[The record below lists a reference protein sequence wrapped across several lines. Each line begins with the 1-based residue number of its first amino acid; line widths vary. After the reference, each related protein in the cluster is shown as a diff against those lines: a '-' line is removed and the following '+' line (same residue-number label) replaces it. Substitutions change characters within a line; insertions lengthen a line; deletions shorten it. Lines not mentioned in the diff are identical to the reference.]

1 MIACTIPQIIVWN
14 QAFMTFYLIV
24 NYIIIANDIHLLNV
38 FTFPRNHCQLDLL
51 STYFMYIFVLVNENC
66 HLMLYLWILL
76 LVLSMNIY
84 IVMWHVCI
92 THCNLTVT
100 TPPVAWL
107 SHLNYKVIFCTC
119 QFHVTSLFVTI
130 RSSLR
135 NLQKVPFFCL
145 HFSCTCRKFMFLDTI
160 SKI

>member
-1 MIACTIPQIIVWN
+1 MIYIYWMCSPFPETLPTGFII
-14 QAFMTFYLIV
+14 YL
-24 NYIIIANDIHLLNV
+24 
-38 FTFPRNHCQLDLL
+38 
-51 STYFMYIFVLVNENC
+51 FMYIFVLVNENC

-76 LVLSMNIY
+76 LFYQWIFTLSCDMFVLH
-84 IVMWHVCI
+84 IVMY
-92 THCNLTVT
+92 TSVT